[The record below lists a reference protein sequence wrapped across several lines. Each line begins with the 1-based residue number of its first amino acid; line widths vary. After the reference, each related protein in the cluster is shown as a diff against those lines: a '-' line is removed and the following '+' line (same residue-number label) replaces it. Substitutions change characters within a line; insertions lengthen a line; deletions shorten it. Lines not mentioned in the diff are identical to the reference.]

1 MRKKRKKLHLKSYS
15 NIKYTISK
23 ERNKEREAAVTMAE
37 AAAAGWS
44 HFDSFGGKER
54 VIFGTDNLLPG
65 IFPCQIRN

>member
-1 MRKKRKKLHLKSYS
+1 MRKKRKKLLLKSYS

-23 ERNKEREAAVTMAE
+23 ERNKEREAVTTAE
-37 AAAAGWS
+37 AAAGWS
-44 HFDSFGGKER
+44 HFDSFGGRER

>member
-23 ERNKEREAAVTMAE
+23 ERNKECEAAVTMTE
-37 AAAAGWS
+37 AAAGWS

>member
-23 ERNKEREAAVTMAE
+23 ERNKEREAVTMAE
-37 AAAAGWS
+37 TAAAGWS
-44 HFDSFGGKER
+44 HFDSFGGRER

>member
-23 ERNKEREAAVTMAE
+23 ERNKECEAAVTMAE
-37 AAAAGWS
+37 AAAGWS
-44 HFDSFGGKER
+44 HFDSFGGRER

>member
-1 MRKKRKKLHLKSYS
+1 MRKKRKKLLLKSYS

-23 ERNKEREAAVTMAE
+23 ERNKEREAVTMAE
-37 AAAAGWS
+37 AAAGWS
-44 HFDSFGGKER
+44 HFDSFGGRER

>member
-1 MRKKRKKLHLKSYS
+1 MRKKRKKLHVKSYS

-37 AAAAGWS
+37 VAARWS
-44 HFDSFGGKER
+44 HFDSFGGRER

>member
-37 AAAAGWS
+37 AAAGWS
-44 HFDSFGGKER
+44 HFDSFGGRER

>member
-1 MRKKRKKLHLKSYS
+1 MRKKRKKLHVKSYS

-37 AAAAGWS
+37 TAAAGWS
-44 HFDSFGGKER
+44 HFDSFGGRER

>member
-1 MRKKRKKLHLKSYS
+1 MHKKRKKLLLKSYS

-23 ERNKEREAAVTMAE
+23 ERNKEREAVTTAE
-37 AAAAGWS
+37 AAAGWS
-44 HFDSFGGKER
+44 HFDSFGGRER

>member
-1 MRKKRKKLHLKSYS
+1 MRKKRKKLHVKSYS

-23 ERNKEREAAVTMAE
+23 ERNKEREAVTMAE
-37 AAAAGWS
+37 AAAGWS
-44 HFDSFGGKER
+44 HFDSFGGRKR

>member
-1 MRKKRKKLHLKSYS
+1 MHKKRKKLLLKSYS

-23 ERNKEREAAVTMAE
+23 ERNKEREAVTMAE
-37 AAAAGWS
+37 AAAGWS
-44 HFDSFGGKER
+44 HFDSFGGRER

>member
-23 ERNKEREAAVTMAE
+23 ERNKEHEAAVTMAE
-37 AAAAGWS
+37 AAAGWS
-44 HFDSFGGKER
+44 HFDSFGGRER